1 MCCHGKVL
9 ARSLWNSRQNW
20 TYPPCPPNT
29 SNDMSVLK
37 LPFCLGW
44 NLFLDLILVK
54 DESFF
59 NFVVYRCYKDSAFLL
74 ELLLRSRWML
84 KLIWLT
90 IKTIY
95 MHKYRILLRVFLLLL
110 EASTCWLSFELLSGS
125 FFVLPLWHKLRL
137 TAGLDCGQLC
147 SLALSVRL
155 SGTVCLSGNV
165 RLSGTVCH
173 ELKLNFLRNLAPAG
187 EMTSAITSWVTD
199 SQPRA
204 CISISLASS
213 QFPKYMANMKIVHK
227 VYKQNIVGPFSQIWH
242 DSIKIA

>member
-1 MCCHGKVL
+1 
-9 ARSLWNSRQNW
+9 
-20 TYPPCPPNT
+20 
-29 SNDMSVLK
+29 MSVLK

-84 KLIWLT
+84 KLILLT

-213 QFPKYMANMKIVHK
+213 QFPKYI
-227 VYKQNIVGPFSQIWH
+227 
-242 DSIKIA
+242 